1 MVAAELIFITVHVR
15 HTIIF
20 IIIII
25 INFQNFLIQLG
36 KGNVINM
43 HSI

>member
-1 MVAAELIFITVHVR
+1 MAAELIFITVHVR

-20 IIIII
+20 IIIMY
-25 INFQNFLIQLG
+25 FQNFLIQLG